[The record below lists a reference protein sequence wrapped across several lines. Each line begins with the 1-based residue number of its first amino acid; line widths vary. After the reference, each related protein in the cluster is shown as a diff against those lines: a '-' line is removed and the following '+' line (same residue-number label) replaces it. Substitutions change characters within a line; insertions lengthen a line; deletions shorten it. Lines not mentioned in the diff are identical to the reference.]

1 MTSKIPLREV
11 RCGVIISSPAW
22 VQRKT
27 GQVLTHVL
35 AQGAGW
41 LLSTSLPNFTFSDFT
56 LAAWDQ
62 ARWEYLH
69 HRNWQTLQIRAFFP
83 PREPAVKHLPA
94 HHCCQHSSCLSLG
107 MTGFLLIHKFWF
119 KYHLF
124 RETFLSELT
133 PTPVTSYCIIASFFR
148 ALISICNYPVCVFY
162 GLVYCATSSRE
173 ILPCLVYCCIPS
185 IKRGPGTDQ
194 AFNQTFSFCLRTN
207 GWVGS
212 PRSLSCLGCH
222 RQAASPLI

>member
-1 MTSKIPLREV
+1 M
-11 RCGVIISSPAW
+11 
-22 VQRKT
+22 
-27 GQVLTHVL
+27 
-35 AQGAGW
+35 
-41 LLSTSLPNFTFSDFT
+41 
-56 LAAWDQ
+56 
-62 ARWEYLH
+62 WEYLH

-185 IKRGPGTDQ
+185 IKGRPGHIADAQEISFWWMRKKNKWFQQFRHQKDKVQILIYLFLPPNTSWV
-194 AFNQTFSFCLRTN
+194 FWEYFSCMPRTQN
-207 GWVGS
+207 
-212 PRSLSCLGCH
+212 C
-222 RQAASPLI
+222 